1 MFKVAVDGRGRFGN
15 NLIQYF
21 ACKIFCNYFTSH
33 NYVVNKNE
41 LMNPIIIN
49 ETQLDRCIKNNTI
62 KSLNRDIFLEGFFQ
76 DIYFLSNHRDYIKSL
91 FVLDNNDV
99 MNYHHYEKK
108 MIVKDLIIPIDD
120 KEIPHTNDLVM
131 HIRLDD
137 FIHQGHN
144 SNILDVNYYVNV
156 VINNYFVNHWNTI
169 WIVVDKLRNEFDKK
183 YIDVLIKKLEDN
195 NITNI
200 KLRQK
205 SFLED
210 WTFCIK
216 STNFISSNSTFA
228 LTAIL
233 LSEMKYVILP
243 NEFGWKNITPID
255 KIDSCIFIDVKR
267 INKL

>member
-1 MFKVAVDGRGRFGN
+1 
-15 NLIQYF
+15 
-21 ACKIFCNYFTSH
+21 
-33 NYVVNKNE
+33 
-41 LMNPIIIN
+41 MNPIIIN
-49 ETQLDRCIKNNTI
+49 ETQLDRCIKTDTI
-62 KSLNRDIFLEGFFQ
+62 KSLKCDIFLEGFFQ

-99 MNYHHYEKK
+99 INYHHYEKK
-108 MIVKDLIIPIDD
+108 MVVKDLIIHIND
-120 KEIPHTNDLVM
+120 KEIPDTNDLVI
-131 HIRLDD
+131 HLRLDD

-144 SNILDVNYYVNV
+144 SNIVDVNYYVNAV
-156 VINNYFVNHWNTI
+156 SKSYVAHRWNTL
-169 WIVVDKLRNEFDKK
+169 WIVVDKLSNDFDKK

-200 KLRQK
+200 KLHQK

-233 LSEMKYVILP
+233 LSEMKYVVLP
-243 NEFGWKNITPID
+243 NELDWKNIIPID
-255 KIDSCIFIDVKR
+255 KIDICIFIDVKR
-267 INKL
+267 INKI